1 MSFPESIQGED
12 LMQFNSW
19 LGWVGFIPAIDI
31 FIGSFEEAGFKAA
44 APINVI
50 SYVLWSIWLIS
61 VGVAFLLH

>member
-1 MSFPESIQGED
+1 
-12 LMQFNSW
+12 MQFNSW